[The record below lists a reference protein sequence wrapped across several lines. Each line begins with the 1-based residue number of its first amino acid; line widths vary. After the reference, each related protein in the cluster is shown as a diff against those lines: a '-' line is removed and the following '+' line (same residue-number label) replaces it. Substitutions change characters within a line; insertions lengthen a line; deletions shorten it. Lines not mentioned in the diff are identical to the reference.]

1 MTGYAGQ
8 VFMLGFEDS
17 DAVRTAC
24 SVLQYGL
31 KQDGEPHPGFGF
43 HLLSSPSEQ

>member
-17 DAVRTAC
+17 DGVRTAC
-24 SVLQYGL
+24 SVLQYG
-31 KQDGEPHPGFGF
+31 QDGEPHPGFGF